1 MSDRTIFLLTC
12 LLPLAVLN
20 AAASGG
26 DGAPP
31 PRPGASAPN
40 GPPPEAIAACA
51 GKTQGASV
59 TFTGRR
65 GETFNGVCR
74 LIDGVLVA
82 APPQRQSRTQPSATA
97 LTPQLAAWLSGR

>member
-20 AAASGG
+20 AAASGS

-31 PRPGASAPN
+31 PRPGASASG

-51 GKTQGASV
+51 GKAQGTSV

-65 GETFNGVCR
+65 GETFNGICR

-82 APPQRQSRTQPSATA
+82 APPQRQSRAQPATA
-97 LTPQLAAWLSGR
+97 TGRAQLAAWLSGR